1 MISSAVLQWSFHSSS
16 TAEVDS
22 DTLVVNHHVIASVVA
37 IAGGRLAL
45 TVQYFAAHVL
55 NVRNTLESLQV
66 VTAVMTGKEKMDV
79 ILFHIVLYPLCSVH
93 DSRKVGEN
101 Q

>member
-37 IAGGRLAL
+37 VAGGRLAL
-45 TVQYFAAHVL
+45 TVQYLTAHVL
-55 NVRNTLESLQV
+55 NIRNTLESLQV
-66 VTAVMTGKEKMDV
+66 VTAVMTGKEKMNV
-79 ILFHIVLYPLCSVH
+79 ILLHIVLNPLGSVH
-93 DSRKVGEN
+93 FGGKIGEY
-101 Q
+101 